1 MGLQDVDEL
10 ISKLVEAA
18 VKDVVGRVGSTG
30 TGVLDIS
37 SEEEFNRLLSS
48 NKYVV
53 VCFYKS
59 ECPACK
65 SYIPTFESVSK
76 DFKDVALFVK
86 INTKNLKSVSKKYN
100 VIAIPTTVV
109 FVDGSE
115 VSRYEGSMNSM
126 KLTTFLIASGLK
138 RISGSKGV

>member
-1 MGLQDVDEL
+1 MSLQDVDEL

-18 VKDVVGRVGSTG
+18 VRDVVSRVGSTD
-30 TGVLDIS
+30 VLDIS
-37 SEEEFNRLLSS
+37 SEEEFNRILSS

-65 SYIPTFESVSK
+65 SYVPTFESVSK
-76 DFKDVALFVK
+76 DFKDVAVFVK
-86 INTKNLKSVSKKYN
+86 VNTKNLKPVSRKYN

-109 FVDGSE
+109 FVDGNE
-115 VSRYEGSMNSM
+115 VSRYEGSMNNM

-138 RISGSKGV
+138 PLSGNRGGQY